1 MADSL
6 PPDTLLDVR
15 PDLARGEEPFSKIM
29 SAARSIQPGGRL
41 VVQAPFEPSPLF
53 GVLAKLGFES
63 QSEDLGT
70 EGFRVTFR
78 RQGTAE
84 EP

>member
-6 PPDTLLDVR
+6 PPETLLDVR

-29 SAARSIQPGGRL
+29 SAARSVQPGGRL
-41 VVQAPFEPSPLF
+41 VVLTPFEPEPLY
-53 GVLAKLGFES
+53 GVLAKMGFSNVTEALGS
-63 QSEDLGT
+63 
-70 EGFRVTFR
+70 EGFRVTFQ